1 MESLINT
8 PGEGEKRAGNRVV
21 EIDAGTGTGIS
32 TGESGHGTGGSEGE
46 LVATIVAAAGDVDIC
61 QCYFDRDFYQ
71 FTDSG

>member
-1 MESLINT
+1 M
-8 PGEGEKRAGNRVV
+8 
-21 EIDAGTGTGIS
+21 S